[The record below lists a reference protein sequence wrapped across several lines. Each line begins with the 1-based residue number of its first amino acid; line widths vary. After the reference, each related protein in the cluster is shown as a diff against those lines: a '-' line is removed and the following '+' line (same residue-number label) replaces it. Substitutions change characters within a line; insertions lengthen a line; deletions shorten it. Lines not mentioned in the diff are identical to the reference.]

1 MQYDYP
7 LKDIFT
13 FTFFF
18 FFWSKAKSVFF
29 VFFFL
34 KKGDNMNTLETQKT
48 VLSSPEITFQL
59 GETSQISFE

>member
-18 FFWSKAKSVFF
+18 FWSKAKSVLFF
-29 VFFFL
+29 CFFL